1 MASVKSARTDSD
13 DGFGLVEIV
22 VSMFILALIAIAFL
36 PLLIQGVQVAAQ
48 NRTLATATQL
58 IHDQIEQARAI
69 GTCDAL
75 AAFGASVSQPNA
87 NFTLTRVVEHF
98 DDDSFDPCDTDRNG
112 TINDDDFPGVVKLIL
127 AVTKVGSAD
136 TLVEASTLV
145 LVHSE
150 N

>member
-1 MASVKSARTDSD
+1 MARRDQKPLTIHDE
-13 DGFGLVEIV
+13 GFGLVEIV
-22 VSMFILALIAIAFL
+22 VSMFILAIIAIAFL
-36 PLLIQGVQVAAQ
+36 PLLIQGIKVAAD

-87 NFTLTRVVEHF
+87 SFSLTRGIEHF
-98 DDDSFDPCDTDRNG
+98 DDNTLDPCA
-112 TINDDDFPGVVKLIL
+112 IAYPGVVKLTL
-127 AVTKVGSAD
+127 TVSEVGS
-136 TLVEASTLV
+136 TEVIVEATTLV
-145 LVHSE
+145 LVNSA

>member
-1 MASVKSARTDSD
+1 MRTDED
-13 DGFGLVEIV
+13 EGFGLVEIV
-22 VSMFILALIAIAFL
+22 VSMLILAVIAIAFL
-36 PLLIQGVQVAAQ
+36 PLLIQGVQVARQ
-48 NRTLATATQL
+48 NQTIATATQL

-87 NFTLTRVVEHF
+87 NFDLTRSVAHF
-98 DDDSFDPCDTDRNG
+98 EDDTLDPCDVTY
-112 TINDDDFPGVVKLIL
+112 PGVVRLEL
-127 AVTKVGSAD
+127 VVTDADGSD
-136 TLVEASTLV
+136 IIVEVSTLV

>member
-1 MASVKSARTDSD
+1 MLQSAPWGLGVTLVKPRQNDE
-13 DGFGLVEIV
+13 GFGLVEIV
-22 VSMFILALIAIAFL
+22 VSMLIMGLIAISFL
-36 PLLIQGVQVAAQ
+36 PLLIQGVVAAQ
-48 NRTLATATQL
+48 QNRVLATATQL

-87 NFTLTRVVEHF
+87 DFTLTRTIEHF
-98 DDDSFDPCDTDRNG
+98 ENSALDPCA
-112 TINDDDFPGVVKLIL
+112 IAYPGVVRLGL
-127 AVTKVGSAD
+127 AVTEAGESVV
-136 TLVEASTLV
+136 LVEASTLV